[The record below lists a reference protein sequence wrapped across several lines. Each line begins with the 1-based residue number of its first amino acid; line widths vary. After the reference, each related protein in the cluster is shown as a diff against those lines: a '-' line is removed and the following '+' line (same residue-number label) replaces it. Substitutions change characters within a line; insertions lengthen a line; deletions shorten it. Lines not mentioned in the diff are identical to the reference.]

1 MAFAVTVA
9 ELTEAVPVAED
20 TTGLVASDVEE
31 EEEVVVSVGSAAML
45 LLMEDKVKVPLL
57 FFDVLVSN
65 VVGCRVALALVLA
78 LTLWPAL
85 VLALA
90 LWLAVA
96 LALVL
101 WLAVVELA
109 PPPPAAEETIVQ
121 EVAAPFPS
129 SWQLRV

>member
-31 EEEVVVSVGSAAML
+31 EGVVSVGSAAML

-65 VVGCRVALALVLA
+65 VVGCRVAL
-78 LTLWPAL
+78 TLWPAL

-90 LWLAVA
+90 LWPAVA
-96 LALVL
+96 LALAL

-109 PPPPAAEETIVQ
+109 PPPPAAEEAIVQ

>member
-20 TTGLVASDVEE
+20 TTGLVASDVE

-90 LWLAVA
+90 LWLAV
-96 LALVL
+96 
-101 WLAVVELA
+101 VELA
-109 PPPPAAEETIVQ
+109 PPPPAAEEAIVQ

>member
-1 MAFAVTVA
+1 VAFAVTVA

-20 TTGLVASDVEE
+20 TTSLVASDEE
-31 EEEVVVSVGSAAML
+31 EELVSVGSAATL

-78 LTLWPAL
+78 LVLWPAL
-85 VLALA
+85 V
-90 LWLAVA
+90 

-109 PPPPAAEETIVQ
+109 PPPPVAEEAIVQ

-129 SWQLRV
+129 SWQLTV

>member
-20 TTGLVASDVEE
+20 TTGLVASDVE

-65 VVGCRVALALVLA
+65 VVGCRVAL
-78 LTLWPAL
+78 TLWPAL
-85 VLALA
+85 V
-90 LWLAVA
+90 

-109 PPPPAAEETIVQ
+109 PPPPAAEEAIVQ

>member
-20 TTGLVASDVEE
+20 TTGLVASDVE

>member
-20 TTGLVASDVEE
+20 TTGLVASDVE

-109 PPPPAAEETIVQ
+109 PPPPAAEEAIVQ

>member
-20 TTGLVASDVEE
+20 TTGLVASDVE

-65 VVGCRVALALVLA
+65 VVGCRVAL
-78 LTLWPAL
+78 T
-85 VLALA
+85 

-109 PPPPAAEETIVQ
+109 PPPPAAEEAIVQ

>member
-20 TTGLVASDVEE
+20 TTGLVASDVE

-65 VVGCRVALALVLA
+65 VVGCRVAL
-78 LTLWPAL
+78 TLWPAL

-90 LWLAVA
+90 
-96 LALVL
+96 L

-109 PPPPAAEETIVQ
+109 PPPPAAEEAIVQ

>member
-65 VVGCRVALALVLA
+65 VVGCRVAL
-78 LTLWPAL
+78 TLWPAL
-85 VLALA
+85 V
-90 LWLAVA
+90 

-109 PPPPAAEETIVQ
+109 PPPPAAEEAIVQ

>member
-20 TTGLVASDVEE
+20 TTGLVASDVEEE

-90 LWLAVA
+90 LWLAV
-96 LALVL
+96 
-101 WLAVVELA
+101 VELA
-109 PPPPAAEETIVQ
+109 PPPPAAEEAIVQ